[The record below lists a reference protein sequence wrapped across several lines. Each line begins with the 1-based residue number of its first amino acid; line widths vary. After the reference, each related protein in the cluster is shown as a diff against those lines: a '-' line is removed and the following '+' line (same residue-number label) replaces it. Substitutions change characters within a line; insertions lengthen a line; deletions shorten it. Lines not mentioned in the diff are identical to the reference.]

1 MSNKPA
7 PRCPGCGKEMELMEL
22 ERNTWRYSCEDC
34 GWRSPAVHGPGKEG
48 KDVAYAKAMKRYKPV
63 YDGYQGTA
71 HEQGWPDQ
79 RAQTLHGGGELNF
92 DVPPGRYPMIC
103 QSTRETEEGHA
114 AGQWISVE
122 DELPAHAITPCLIY
136 ADGTI
141 ELADWSYDKYGLE
154 WWFYVDGEYETGVT
168 HWMPLPEAPKEG
180 E

>member
-34 GWRSPAVHGPGKEG
+34 GWRSPTVHGLGKEG
-48 KDVAYAKAMKRYKPV
+48 KDIVYAKAMKRYKPV
-63 YDGYQGTA
+63 YDGYHGTA

-92 DVPPGRYPMIC
+92 DVPPGRYPMVC

-122 DELPAHAITPCLIY
+122 DELPKEEGKYIVCTERGSVYCTRFYKCGGCEGIFKTDINTHITY
-136 ADGTI
+136 
-141 ELADWSYDKYGLE
+141 
-154 WWFYVDGEYETGVT
+154 
-168 HWMPLPEAPKEG
+168 WMPLPKPPKEG

>member
-7 PRCPGCGKEMELMEL
+7 PRCPGCRGKMKSTGFPGGGWWY
-22 ERNTWRYSCEDC
+22 RCSC
-34 GWRSPAVHGPGKEG
+34 GWRSTEDEWS
-48 KDVAYAKAMKRYKPV
+48 KDGAYDKAMKRYKPV

-92 DVPPGRYPMIC
+92 DVPPGRYPMVC

-122 DELPAHAITPCLIY
+122 DELPKEEGKYIVCTERGSVYCARFSKSCGYEGIFKTDTNTHITY
-136 ADGTI
+136 
-141 ELADWSYDKYGLE
+141 
-154 WWFYVDGEYETGVT
+154 
-168 HWMPLPEAPKEG
+168 WMPLPEPPKEG